1 MNWLPA
7 RTRLIPALFVF
18 LWSTG
23 FIGAKFGLPNAEPF
37 TFLGI
42 RMLITLAV
50 LGIVI
55 RVMGVHWPGDRR
67 AYLHLA
73 AVGLLVHGC
82 YLGGVFSAIGRG
94 MDASMVAIIVGLQP
108 LVTAVAARAWL
119 GEPLTGRKVAGLL
132 FGFLG
137 IVLVL
142 GGRGGSGGPVDAA
155 SLLFCF
161 AALFGISFGT
171 LYQKRKCASHE
182 LLTGTFVQYV
192 ATALM
197 MGLLALSL
205 ESREVVWD
213 LQFTMALLWL
223 VFALSIGAI
232 LLLMY
237 MIRQGEA
244 GRVASLFYLVP
255 PLTAVETY
263 FLFGERLTPAS
274 MGGIVLCM
282 IGVYL
287 VLKNRPV
294 LRSRQQ
300 PM

>member
-1 MNWLPA
+1 MNRLPA
-7 RTRLIPALFVF
+7 NTRVIPALFVF

-42 RMLITLAV
+42 RMLITLAA
-50 LGIVI
+50 LAMVI
-55 RVMGVHWPGDRR
+55 RVMGIRWSGDRH

-73 AVGLLVHGC
+73 GVGLLVHGC
-82 YLGGVFSAIGRG
+82 YLGGVFSAIDRG

-108 LVTAVAARAWL
+108 LVTAVAARVWL
-119 GEPLTGRKVAGLL
+119 GESLTARKGVGLVL
-132 FGFLG
+132 GFLG
-137 IVLVL
+137 IALVL
-142 GGRGGSGGPVDAA
+142 GGRGGSSGQADAT
-155 SLLFCF
+155 SLLFCLV
-161 AALFGISFGT
+161 ALFGISLGT

-197 MGLLALSL
+197 MGLLAFSL
-205 ESREVVWD
+205 ESREIIWD
-213 LQFTMALLWL
+213 LRFTMALLWL
-223 VFALSIGAI
+223 VFALSMGAI

-287 VLKNRPV
+287 VLKSRPPPYPGSNR
-294 LRSRQQ
+294 
-300 PM
+300 